1 MRDKDLCKVMQDLL
15 PLYVEGSCS
24 EGSCSLVE
32 EHTAQCEECR
42 ALLRAMRLPL
52 EVEPLPE
59 TGKISSQN
67 ALKKVRR
74 RSWGSVLAV
83 ALAVAL
89 VVGLAIGTSA
99 CWRGDATP
107 RNEEAAAAMDAAL
120 EIWQEEGAAAF
131 VDALDPTLDYEFIC
145 SVAEN
150 GQGDTITAE
159 EAARWKEL
167 GQKAFVEMWR
177 SSVKRVLTEAE
188 ARGTTLKEYEYRSM
202 SQGGTRSQEAWYS
215 LWQVTFSDGQQGAL
229 DFMWSDGRLTLYW
242 AGDAEEESKALFDA
256 LRAVVSDYELDG
268 NGGT

>member
-1 MRDKDLCKVMQDLL
+1 MKDKDLCKVMQDLL

-32 EHTAQCEECR
+32 EHTAQCKECQ
-42 ALLRAMRLPL
+42 ALLRAMQMPL

-59 TGKISSQN
+59 TGKTSSKN

-74 RSWGSVLAV
+74 RSWRSVLAA

-89 VVGLAIGTSA
+89 IMALAIGTSA
-99 CWRGDATP
+99 CWRGNATE
-107 RNEEAAAAMDAAL
+107 RNEEAMAAMDAAL
-120 EIWQEEGAAAF
+120 EIWQEEGAEAF

-145 SVAEN
+145 SV
-150 GQGDTITAE
+150 TTE
-159 EAARWKEL
+159 EAERWKAL
-167 GQKAFVEMWR
+167 GEKAFVERWR
-177 SSVKRVLTEAE
+177 SAVKRVLAEAE

-202 SQGGTRSQEAWYS
+202 SQGGTRNQEAWYS

-229 DFMWSDGRLTLYW
+229 DFMWFDGRLTLYW
-242 AGDAEEESKALFDA
+242 AGDAEEESKALFGA